1 MLLESSF
8 SPKHYFLSHVYIK
21 MQGPTG
27 SPCQKLKFKC
37 LLCCC
42 CSLGSIKI
50 ILNPISS
57 GTTKWVSIL
66 CNCPF
71 SFFFFL
77 FFFYHAILLFEISL
91 QTREELREALE
102 AEMRAFAVDKVGH
115 KLRPLFVQFLIWSVN
130 QVKKSFKTHTICKRQ
145 RLLRSLSIFCKWCV
159 F

>member
-1 MLLESSF
+1 M
-8 SPKHYFLSHVYIK
+8 
-21 MQGPTG
+21 MQGP
-27 SPCQKLKFKC
+27 SPCQKLKFKLSS
-37 LLCCC
+37 LLLLFFRFNQDH
-42 CSLGSIKI
+42 SQPNLIWNYKV
-50 ILNPISS
+50 SS
-57 GTTKWVSIL
+57 HTMQM
-66 CNCPF
+66 

-77 FFFYHAILLFEISL
+77 FFYRAILLFEISL